1 MPHLQT
7 YYEVYQAAGL
17 EVVVIAR
24 DTTLTV
30 SKVKPM
36 VAAEGWT
43 FPVLYDTGQKV
54 SNAYHVKYSPVTFVV
69 SNKGEILFQHA
80 GYKPGQEFFLALDAA
95 GHPHISYFDNT
106 NDDLKYASWNGSTW
120 DIQTVDSTGNVGRL
134 TSLALDSAGNPHI
147 SYFDDSQTALGYAYW
162 DGTTWIVLTV
172 DNMADMGRSSSLAI
186 DTAGHPLIS
195 YYDMSEGYLRLAR
208 SVCR

>member
-1 MPHLQT
+1 MNRFIALAVCAVFAVAILIPAHAAERVPNFKLEGVDGKTYELKVIAKDCKVILIDFWDSSCKPCRKMMPHLQT

-54 SNAYHVKYSPVTFVV
+54 SNAYHVRYSPVTFVV

-80 GYKPGQEFFLALDAA
+80 GYKPGQEKALEEAVIK
-95 GHPHISYFDNT
+95 GLGLT
-106 NDDLKYASWNGSTW
+106 EEEVEKLYAEH
-120 DIQTVDSTGNVGRL
+120 DEE
-134 TSLALDSAGNPHI
+134 DSAETAEEAAA
-147 SYFDDSQTALGYAYW
+147 DEDSANEPEEIASG
-162 DGTTWIVLTV
+162 D
-172 DNMADMGRSSSLAI
+172 SS
-186 DTAGHPLIS
+186 
-195 YYDMSEGYLRLAR
+195 
-208 SVCR
+208 

>member
-80 GYKPGQEFFLALDAA
+80 GYKPGQEKALEEAVIK
-95 GHPHISYFDNT
+95 GLGLT
-106 NDDLKYASWNGSTW
+106 EEEVEKLYAEYNEKASA
-120 DIQTVDSTGNVGRL
+120 STGEE
-134 TSLALDSAGNPHI
+134 AAADEDSANAPEEIASG
-147 SYFDDSQTALGYAYW
+147 DS
-162 DGTTWIVLTV
+162 
-172 DNMADMGRSSSLAI
+172 S
-186 DTAGHPLIS
+186 
-195 YYDMSEGYLRLAR
+195 
-208 SVCR
+208 